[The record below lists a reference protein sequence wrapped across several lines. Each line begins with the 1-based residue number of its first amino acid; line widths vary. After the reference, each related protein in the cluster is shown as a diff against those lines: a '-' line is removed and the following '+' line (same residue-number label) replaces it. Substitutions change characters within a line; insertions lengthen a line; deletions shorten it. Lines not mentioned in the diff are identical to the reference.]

1 VDKPQF
7 FDNEESQWRPS
18 CSADTLRQ
26 RADIIARIRRFFA
39 ERNVLEVETPCL
51 SQYSVTDPHLH
62 ALNTLHTPPG
72 SAHASRFFL
81 QTSPEYAMKRLLA
94 AGLGDI
100 FQITKAF
107 RDDEVGRH
115 HNPEFTLL
123 EWYRLGYS
131 MQALIDESAD
141 MLMMVLG
148 LEAVEQYTYQ
158 ALFQEYCG
166 FDPLTVSL
174 TELVLFAEQHGL
186 NDYVKSLTKNTQNAL
201 SQEQNDIVKDNL
213 LQVLFNQE
221 IESQIGQQ
229 CPTVVTHFP
238 ATQAALA
245 TLNDDGLTANRF
257 EIYFKGIELANGF
270 NELTDPKLQVTR
282 FEDDN
287 RVRRSLGLQAIEIDA
302 HFISALQHGL
312 PPCSGIALGIDRL
325 IMLALGKKHISEVVS
340 FSHDRC

>member
-1 VDKPQF
+1 MDKPQL
-7 FDNEESQWRPS
+7 FDNRHSQWRPS
-18 CSADTLRQ
+18 CTPDTLRQ
-26 RADIIARIRRFFA
+26 RANIIASIRLFFT
-39 ERNVLEVETPCL
+39 ERNALEIETPCL
-51 SQYSVTDPHLH
+51 SKYSVTDPHLH
-62 ALNTLHTPPG
+62 ALTTLQTPPG
-72 SAHASRFFL
+72 SVNASRLYL

-94 AGLGDI
+94 AGTGDI

-148 LEAVEQYTYQ
+148 LEAVEQFTYQ
-158 ALFQEYCG
+158 AVFQEYCG
-166 FDPLTVSL
+166 FDPLNISL
-174 TELVLFAEQHGL
+174 PELVLFAEQHGL
-186 NDYVKSLTKNTQNAL
+186 SDYIKALTKNKQNSL
-201 SQEQNDIVKDNL
+201 SQAQDSMLKDSL

-229 CPTVVTHFP
+229 YPTVVTHFP
-238 ATQAALA
+238 ASQAALA

-287 RVRRSLGLQAIEIDA
+287 KVRQSLGLQPIEIDA
-302 HFISALQHGL
+302 YFINALQHGL